1 MASCHKI
8 TVITLEFIIIVNL
21 NTFIISIII
30 TIIIIGTSHI
40 FTIVIVIT
48 KIPLRIALLLAYI
61 TMFSYFYIHFIL

>member
-61 TMFSYFYIHFIL
+61 TTFSYFYIHFIL

>member
-61 TMFSYFYIHFIL
+61 TTLSYFYIHFIL